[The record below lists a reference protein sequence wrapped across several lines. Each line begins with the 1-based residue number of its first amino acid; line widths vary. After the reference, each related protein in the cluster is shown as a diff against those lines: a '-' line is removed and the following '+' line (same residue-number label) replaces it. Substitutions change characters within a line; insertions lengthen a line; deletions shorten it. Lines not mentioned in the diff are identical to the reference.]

1 MPNAGEPAVTEPN
14 TKVFPLGAIRTDGW
28 FERVA
33 DSIGSFDLL
42 CDILGEA
49 FVAFSLITGAR
60 VTALTVDRRRPGD
73 TLVDFEVGEGDEVQ
87 SQRLSLEEFR
97 QRLANALCT
106 LDPLGPA
113 PARETDTHG
122 IQQHIGVRYLL
133 LAPLFGYSLEELR
146 VSDEGS
152 SVLVHYDGR
161 EVVFELD
168 DLQQLLRGYV
178 MQEFYRADEAVSE
191 RRGSINLELVPK
203 AQTAASEGR
212 HADVVEILGS
222 WMVPLS
228 ILLRTPDGQRL
239 DGEHRSKLSLAL
251 GLLGMSLSALGESA
265 EAQAALRLSVQ
276 YALDTKEA
284 GKAYARVGQALM
296 AERRYAEAIAPL
308 RRSANLG
315 GADDVVWP
323 ALALSFFESGR
334 LLAALGATL
343 EGERSL
349 GADPKMTAV
358 RAQVF
363 ARIPELTRWRALV
376 DPAKRTD

>member
-1 MPNAGEPAVTEPN
+1 VTEPN
-14 TKVFPLGAIRTDGW
+14 VRVIPLGAIRTDGW

-73 TLVDFEVGEGDEVQ
+73 TLVDFEVGEGDDVQ
-87 SQRLSLEEFR
+87 SQRLSLDDFR

-113 PARETDTHG
+113 PTRETDTHG

-146 VSDEGS
+146 VGEDGS

-161 EVVFELD
+161 EVVFELG
-168 DLQQLLRGYV
+168 DLQHMLRGYV

-191 RRGSINLELVPK
+191 RRGGINLELVPK
-203 AQTAASEGR
+203 AQAAAQEGR
-212 HADVVEILGS
+212 HGEVVELLGN

-239 DGEHRSKLSLAL
+239 DGEHRTRLAHAL
-251 GLLGMSLSALGESA
+251 GLLGSALSALGEGQ

-284 GKAYARVGQALM
+284 GKAYARVGQALL
-296 AERRYAEAIAPL
+296 AEKRYSEAIAPL

-315 GADDVVWP
+315 GAEDVVWP
-323 ALALSFFESGR
+323 ALALSFLETGR

-343 EGERSL
+343 EGERTL
-349 GADPKMTAV
+349 GSNPRMAAI
-358 RAQVF
+358 RAHVF
-363 ARIPELTRWRALV
+363 RRIPALAEWQALLEPTKL
-376 DPAKRTD
+376 DPERPAE

>member
-1 MPNAGEPAVTEPN
+1 MTEA
-14 TKVFPLGAIRTDGW
+14 TTRVFPLGAIRTDGW

-73 TLVDFEVGEGDEVQ
+73 TLVDFEIGEGDDIQ
-87 SQRLSLEEFR
+87 TQRLSLDEFR
-97 QRLANALCT
+97 QRLASALCT
-106 LDPLGPA
+106 LDPLGP
-113 PARETDTHG
+113 PPLRETDTHG

-146 VSDEGS
+146 VGQGGS
-152 SVLVHYDGR
+152 TVLVHFDGR

-178 MQEFYRADEAVSE
+178 MQEFYRADEAVSD
-191 RRGSINLELVPK
+191 RRGGIDLELVPQ
-203 AQTAASEGR
+203 AEQAATAGR
-212 HADVVEILGS
+212 HTEVVELLGS

-239 DGEHRSKLSLAL
+239 GGEQRTKLAQAL
-251 GLLGMSLSALGESA
+251 GLLGMALSALGESN
-265 EAQAALRLSVQ
+265 EALAALRLSVQ

-284 GKAYARVGQALM
+284 GRAYARVGQALM
-296 AERRYAEAIAPL
+296 AEKRYSEAIAPL

-315 GADDVVWP
+315 GAEEIVWP
-323 ALALSFFESGR
+323 ALSMSLLESGR

-343 EGERSL
+343 EGHRTL
-349 GADPKMTAV
+349 GRHPLMAAV

-363 ARIPELTRWRALV
+363 KRIPELASWQSLV
-376 DPAKRTD
+376 EPAEPAG